1 MDLNLT
7 DKIAIVAGGSRGSG
21 LAIATE
27 LAAEGAAVVL
37 TGRNPGLVEDAVA
50 RIAAAG
56 GRVRGLTSDMVSV
69 EDAERIVDLTRTAF
83 GEPDILVV
91 NPPSPSHRAGF
102 ETIMNEDY
110 LEAHEMFTM
119 SLVNLA
125 REVLPAMKAR
135 QWGRI
140 VALASI
146 VKTPHL
152 DVPMAHQNTRVGS
165 VAIVKTIS
173 FEFAKYNLTA
183 NSIAPGAIASA
194 LATEYLDR
202 HGYDADAFIKT
213 TPMQRFGQGEDIA
226 ALVAFLCSDRAG
238 FISGE
243 VIRIDGGASHSL
255 F

>member
-1 MDLNLT
+1 MDLKLT
-7 DKIAIVAGGSRGSG
+7 DKVAVVAGGSRGSG
-21 LAIATE
+21 LAVASE

-37 TGRNPGLVEDAVA
+37 TGRNSEFVQDAVA
-50 RIAAAG
+50 TITTAG
-56 GRVRGLTSDMVSV
+56 GKVKGLTTDMVSV
-69 EDAERIVDLTRTAF
+69 EDAARIVGAAREAF

-91 NPPSPSHRAGF
+91 NPPSPSHTSGF
-102 ETIMNEDY
+102 EAITNEDY
-110 LEAHEMFTM
+110 QVAHDMFTM

-125 REVLPAMKAR
+125 REVLPSMKAR
-135 QWGRI
+135 RWGRI
-140 VALASI
+140 VELASI

-152 DVPMAHQNTRVGS
+152 DVPMAHQNTRVAS
-165 VAIVKTIS
+165 VAIIKTIS
-173 FEFAKYNLTA
+173 FEFAQYNITA

-202 HGYDADAFIKT
+202 HGYDAQAFVDQ
-213 TPMQRFGQGEDIA
+213 TPMRRFGQGEDIA
-226 ALVAFLCSDRAG
+226 ALVAFLSSDRAG

>member
-1 MDLNLT
+1 MDLKLT
-7 DKIAIVAGGSRGSG
+7 DKIAIIAGGSRGSG
-21 LAIATE
+21 LAVAEE

-37 TGRNPGLVEDAVA
+37 TGRNSDFVEDAVSK
-50 RIAAAG
+50 IAATG
-56 GRVRGLTSDMVSV
+56 GRVKGLTTNMVSV
-69 EDAERIVDLTRTAF
+69 EDAKRIVDLARSAF

-91 NPPSPSHRAGF
+91 NPPSPSHTSGF
-102 ETIMNEDY
+102 EAITNDDY
-110 LEAHEMFTM
+110 LEAHDMFTM

-125 REVLPAMKAR
+125 REVLPSMRVRK
-135 QWGRI
+135 WGRI
-140 VALASI
+140 VELAST

-152 DVPMAHQNTRVGS
+152 DVPMPHHNTRVAS
-165 VAIVKTIS
+165 VSIIKTIS
-173 FEFAKYNLTA
+173 FEFAKYNITA

-202 HGYDADAFIKT
+202 NGYDADAFIKT
-213 TPMQRFGQGEDIA
+213 TPMQRFGHGEDIA
-226 ALVAFLCSDRAG
+226 ALVTFLCSDRAG